1 MEQYDFFVV
10 GISYKTADINVRGKF
25 SLNDTQQHALFLDA
39 KKSNIKDLL
48 VINTCNRTELYAWTN
63 DLDFLIDLLC
73 KHSDGNRKLYDTIG
87 YNYTGEKGISHLFR
101 VGSGLES
108 QILGDFEIIG
118 QIKQSFYRS
127 KKMGLANGY
136 LERLT
141 NSVIQSSKR
150 IKTLSFFLVNRLGG

>member
-1 MEQYDFFVV
+1 MHYSWMQ
-10 GISYKTADINVRGKF
+10 
-25 SLNDTQQHALFLDA
+25 
-39 KKSNIKDLL
+39 KSNIKDLL

-73 KHSDGNRKLYDTIG
+73 KHSDGNRKLYDTVG

-127 KKMGLANGY
+127 KNGASKWILRKINQFCY
-136 LERLT
+136 
-141 NSVIQSSKR
+141 SV
-150 IKTLSFFLVNRLGG
+150 